1 MNTEKQITT
10 LMTERTDE
18 ILHMILDLKR
28 DKEVDLYRMQ
38 SLILTMYKENIDLV
52 HAVIE
57 LERELENR
65 KRKALEVPTFMI
77 KRETQ

>member
-28 DKEVDLYRMQ
+28 DKEVDLYHMQ
-38 SLILTMYKENIDLV
+38 SLVLTMYKENIDLV

-57 LERELENR
+57 LKKELDSKRR
-65 KRKALEVPTFMI
+65 KEIDIPAFVT
-77 KRETQ
+77 KRGS